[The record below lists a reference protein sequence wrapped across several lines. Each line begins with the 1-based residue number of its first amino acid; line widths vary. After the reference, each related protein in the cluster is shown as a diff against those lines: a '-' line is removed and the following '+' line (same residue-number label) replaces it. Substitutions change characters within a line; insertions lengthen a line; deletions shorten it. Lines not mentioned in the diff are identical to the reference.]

1 MLRKFRRATFE
12 SRITIKVENL
22 LLSYIL
28 PKPNPGGKPPGPPV
42 WFLTLTYLTLT
53 LTLYNISY
61 IYSLTLMSSR
71 RNVKKML
78 KKLTSAAI

>member
-28 PKPNPGGKPPGPPV
+28 PKPNPGGKPRTPRMVP
-42 WFLTLTYLTLT
+42 
-53 LTLYNISY
+53 
-61 IYSLTLMSSR
+61 
-71 RNVKKML
+71 
-78 KKLTSAAI
+78 